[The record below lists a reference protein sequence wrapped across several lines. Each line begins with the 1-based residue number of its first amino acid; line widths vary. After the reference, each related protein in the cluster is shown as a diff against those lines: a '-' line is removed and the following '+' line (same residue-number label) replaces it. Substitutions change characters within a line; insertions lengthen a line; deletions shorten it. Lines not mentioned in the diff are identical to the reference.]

1 MFPILL
7 VREKFYFHEN
17 SFREM
22 NMNTQKNN
30 TRLTKIINMM
40 KRVFPHPTEHTNIF
54 RLTFLMVVS
63 FNIPPLST
71 LNFYRD
77 NFQYFFSILS
87 AGVKHAKNFT
97 SLPPFLNSSR
107 HACYAGC
114 GLKPTK
120 TYKKAK
126 KHRSSW
132 KSKEWWE
139 MTSYEIWIMSEQI
152 CVAIIF
158 MMLSLQLK

>member
-40 KRVFPHPTEHTNIF
+40 KRVFPHSTEHTNIF

-77 NFQYFFSILS
+77 NFQYFSSILS

-120 TYKKAK
+120 TYKKGKETQIKLK
-126 KHRSSW
+126 KQRMVRND
-132 KSKEWWE
+132 K
-139 MTSYEIWIMSEQI
+139 
-152 CVAIIF
+152 
-158 MMLSLQLK
+158 L